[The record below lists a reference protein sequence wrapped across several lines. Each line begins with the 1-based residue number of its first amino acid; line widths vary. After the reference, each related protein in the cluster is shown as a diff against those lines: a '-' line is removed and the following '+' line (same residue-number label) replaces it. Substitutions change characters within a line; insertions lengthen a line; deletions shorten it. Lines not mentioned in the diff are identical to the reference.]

1 MSRLD
6 RTLTW
11 FENTVAA
18 ASLGLAAL
26 LAILGVILRYTFG
39 YVIFWGEEAV
49 IYLIILST
57 FMGAVVTLRH
67 NEHVNIDILPL
78 LLGERGKWAVAI
90 LGALITVVYCAV
102 IGGFAWLM
110 ITEPASQ
117 GSITPALRL
126 PLWIVQLSVP
136 IGLTLML
143 VRALEILYRTARGQQ
158 AFEEAEDGT
167 YGEEAGP

>member
-6 RTLTW
+6 RTLTLI
-11 FENTVAA
+11 ENTVAA

-57 FMGAVVTLRH
+57 FVGAVVTLRH

-78 LLGERGKWAVAI
+78 LLGERGKRAVAVI
-90 LGALITVVYCAV
+90 GALMTVVYCAV
-102 IGGFAWLM
+102 IGGYAWLM
-110 ITEPASQ
+110 ITEPAAQ
-117 GSITPALRL
+117 DSITPALRL
-126 PLWIVQLSVP
+126 PLWIVQLTVP

-143 VRALEILYRTARGQQ
+143 LRALEILYRTARGRQ
-158 AFEEAEDGT
+158 AFEEADEDR
-167 YGEEAGP
+167 YGEEAGL

>member
-6 RTLTW
+6 RTLSMI
-11 FENTVAA
+11 ENTIAA
-18 ASLGLAAL
+18 ASLGLAAFL
-26 LAILGVILRYTFG
+26 TILGVILRYAFG

-57 FMGAVVTLRH
+57 FVGAAVTLRH

-78 LLGERGKWAVAI
+78 LLGQRGKRAVAV
-90 LGALITVVYCAV
+90 LGALVTVVYCAV
-102 IGGFAWLM
+102 IGGYAWIM
-110 ITEPASQ
+110 ITEPAALS
-117 GSITPALRL
+117 SITPALRL

-143 VRALEILYRTARGQQ
+143 VRALEILYRTARGRQ
-158 AFEEAEDGT
+158 AFEESDEGT
-167 YGEEAGP
+167 YGEEARR

>member
-6 RTLTW
+6 RALTW
-11 FENTVAA
+11 IENTVAA

-57 FMGAVVTLRH
+57 FVGAAVTLRH

-78 LLGERGKWAVAI
+78 LLGDRGKRAVAV
-90 LGALITVVYCAV
+90 LGALVTVVYCAV
-102 IGGFAWLM
+102 IGGYAWIM
-110 ITEPASQ
+110 ITEPAAL

-143 VRALEILYRTARGQQ
+143 VRALEILYRTTRGRQ
-158 AFEEAEDGT
+158 AFEESDEGT
-167 YGEEAGP
+167 YGEEAGR

>member
-6 RTLTW
+6 RVLTW
-11 FENTVAA
+11 IENTIAA

-49 IYLIILST
+49 IYLVILST
-57 FMGAVVTLRH
+57 FVGAAVTLRH

-78 LLGERGKWAVAI
+78 LLGERGKRAVAV

-102 IGGFAWLM
+102 IGGYAWIM
-110 ITEPASQ
+110 ITEPAALS
-117 GSITPALRL
+117 SITPALRL

-143 VRALEILYRTARGQQ
+143 VRALEILYRTARGRQ
-158 AFEEAEDGT
+158 AFEETEDGT
-167 YGEEAGP
+167 YGEEAGR

>member
-6 RTLTW
+6 RVLTW
-11 FENTVAA
+11 IENTVAA

-26 LAILGVILRYTFG
+26 LAILGVVLRYTFG

-57 FMGAVVTLRH
+57 FVGAAVTLRH

-78 LLGERGKWAVAI
+78 LLGDRGKRAVAV
-90 LGALITVVYCAV
+90 LGALVTVVYCAV
-102 IGGFAWLM
+102 IGGYAWIM
-110 ITEPASQ
+110 ITEPAALS
-117 GSITPALRL
+117 SITPALRL

-143 VRALEILYRTARGQQ
+143 VRALEILYRAARGRQV
-158 AFEEAEDGT
+158 EDDGGT
-167 YGEEAGP
+167 YGEEAGR